1 MKWCLRLRRA
11 IGPVEGHI
19 TNLWKRRSAIQIL
32 RHRSR
37 KLLPYALSMGQ
48 RCHGLDQQRSFGQQ
62 HLFQRPQRMAHPI
75 GRTGILWRDRLHWY
89 FYHNP
94 YGSAKKL
101 SQSPECLAVFLGL
114 TGYLICSLFTF
125 QHVLSTPFVFAL
137 LGMAEGVLCKVILI
151 KS

>member
-1 MKWCLRLRRA
+1 MKWCLRRRRA

-94 YGSAKKL
+94 YGSAKKTFPKPGVPCCFPGTDRL
-101 SQSPECLAVFLGL
+101 PDLFPVYFSTCIIHTLCLCPAGHGRGCF
-114 TGYLICSLFTF
+114 
-125 QHVLSTPFVFAL
+125 
-137 LGMAEGVLCKVILI
+137 M
-151 KS
+151 